1 MLDSKFKI
9 LLILIATF
17 TSVSVNALPAKFSN
31 TLMVQP
37 DSISVDN
44 YREIE
49 TNISTD
55 RWIAVDKGYHLIGSI
70 ISTTGISNSCM
81 QFADIKKEKSI
92 RMGAGITFALGLG
105 KEFWDGHKNDN
116 SFSWKDLSADI
127 LGIIIGTLLLQID

>member
-17 TSVSVNALPAKFSN
+17 TAVSVNALPAKFSN

-44 YREIE
+44 NREIE
-49 TNISTD
+49 TNTRTD

>member
-81 QFADIKKEKSI
+81 QFVDIKKEKSI

>member
-1 MLDSKFKI
+1 MLVSKFKI

-37 DSISVDN
+37 ASISVDN

-81 QFADIKKEKSI
+81 QFVDIKKEKSI
-92 RMGAGITFALGLG
+92 RMGAEITFALGLG